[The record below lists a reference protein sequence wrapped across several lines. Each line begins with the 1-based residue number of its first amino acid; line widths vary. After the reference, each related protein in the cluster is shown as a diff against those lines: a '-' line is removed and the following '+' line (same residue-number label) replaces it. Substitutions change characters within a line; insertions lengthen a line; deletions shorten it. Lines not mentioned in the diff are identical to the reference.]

1 MSSGREVEPE
11 MSDSELDPTA
21 DNQWVD
27 EMLQDPAKKAF
38 LLRKLGLEDPPS
50 DDPGLGAKSTE
61 KGNTPADSSGGKNGS
76 GPTGPFFSQT
86 PCGTFMGFG
95 PGGMI
100 FPPALMGGPGQQAQQ
115 PIPLGYGWGCPMPA
129 VYPWRYEQGP
139 SGTSRC
145 EDSPGCSGVT
155 EMGKRPREEPDEDVV
170 DLLDESEALELIE
183 FDPSVDPKDT
193 WQAPQVMTTFL
204 EKHFNRSLSPEEREA
219 IVKDFPRPNC
229 DAMVT
234 PKMDEEV
241 KEQLKQKGKDAH
253 FGSEKTLYRIQEQLL
268 DTAGPLTCLW
278 ADLLNK
284 DATVSREDMVML
296 VQRALVLF
304 GSVSNAITLE
314 RRKIAWSRFNPKL
327 KSLGTEEYEKRKTSL
342 FGPGFLEKASKKIEA
357 SKTLD
362 KVAYAPNRPPPR
374 KRARFDNDKDDLR
387 SFLSRGAS
395 TRYGG
400 RKVQRQQPYN
410 SYTKFQSSK
419 LYRARD
425 RPNRAVQD
433 QTSSKSKT
441 EQ

>member
-50 DDPGLGAKSTE
+50 DYPGLGAKSTE

-155 EMGKRPREEPDEDVV
+155 EMGKR
-170 DLLDESEALELIE
+170 
-183 FDPSVDPKDT
+183 
-193 WQAPQVMTTFL
+193 
-204 EKHFNRSLSPEEREA
+204 LS
-219 IVKDFPRPNC
+219 
-229 DAMVT
+229 
-234 PKMDEEV
+234 
-241 KEQLKQKGKDAH
+241 QLCIGVCH
-253 FGSEKTLYRIQEQLL
+253 GL
-268 DTAGPLTCLW
+268 
-278 ADLLNK
+278 
-284 DATVSREDMVML
+284 ATI
-296 VQRALVLF
+296 
-304 GSVSNAITLE
+304 GSVSPVAGYPAGLLQCSILE
-314 RRKIAWSRFNPKL
+314 GKFMFRVS
-327 KSLGTEEYEKRKTSL
+327 SL
-342 FGPGFLEKASKKIEA
+342 
-357 SKTLD
+357 
-362 KVAYAPNRPPPR
+362 
-374 KRARFDNDKDDLR
+374 AR
-387 SFLSRGAS
+387 G
-395 TRYGG
+395 
-400 RKVQRQQPYN
+400 
-410 SYTKFQSSK
+410 
-419 LYRARD
+419 
-425 RPNRAVQD
+425 
-433 QTSSKSKT
+433 
-441 EQ
+441 